1 MLFATSAF
9 ASRPL
14 ASGPRV
20 PRAWRGAAVSGEYG
34 YAAWTYSRQAKL
46 NVWSWNGVGGM
57 LNVQGWANLG
67 SIVYARSE
75 ADDYIYSL
83 KADTFLADTDTNDES
98 SSAEATTQ
106 WLDFGKPGKMKAL
119 DAIDLDVLGIETVE
133 VYVFIP
139 NPDDPRDRTGTLAA
153 TISLVD
159 AASGWTYNGEMIPT
173 EDVGA
178 ATEFQLRLIGDA
190 NREVQINKITLH
202 YTEITG

>member
-1 MLFATSAF
+1 MFGAGPTAC
-9 ASRPL
+9 RPYV
-14 ASGPRV
+14 STPRL
-20 PRAWRGAAVSGEYG
+20 PRPYAVAAVTGEYG
-34 YAAWTYSRQAKL
+34 FAAWSFSRQAKL
-46 NVWSWNGVGGM
+46 NAWSFHGLGGDTLYALATLGNYVYVRRDGVDFVDA
-57 LNVQGWANLG
+57 L
-67 SIVYARSE
+67 RP
-75 ADDYIYSL
+75 
-83 KADTFLADTDTNDES
+83 DTFFTAAETNTES
-98 SSAEATTQ
+98 TSVEAVTQ